1 MQHTYLECT
10 DRKCDPGTFGP
21 KCEHVCPYPHYGNQ
35 CLSEC
40 NCSKDHCN
48 PVNGCHERT
57 SIASTSSQ
65 TYQILRSSTS
75 LLNSNSA
82 DGITWRTNTSESKRN
97 IIDGEKSMYLL
108 KFLVIG
114 LFVVFALMFGI
125 YKGIDLNKR
134 CSTHH

>member
-1 MQHTYLECT
+1 MKYIHYSLI
-10 DRKCDPGTFGP
+10 DR
-21 KCEHVCPYPHYGNQ
+21 
-35 CLSEC
+35 SE
-40 NCSKDHCN
+40 KYKI
-48 PVNGCHERT
+48 G
-57 SIASTSSQ
+57 
-65 TYQILRSSTS
+65 S
-75 LLNSNSA
+75 LTIS
-82 DGITWRTNTSESKRN
+82 GITWRTNTSESKRN